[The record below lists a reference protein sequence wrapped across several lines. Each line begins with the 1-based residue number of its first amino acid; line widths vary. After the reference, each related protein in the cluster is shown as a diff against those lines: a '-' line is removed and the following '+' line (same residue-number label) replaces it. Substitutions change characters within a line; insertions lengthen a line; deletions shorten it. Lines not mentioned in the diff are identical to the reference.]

1 MNYNGEN
8 WLRKFLPIFIKFSS
22 DISEVVVIDNGSTD
36 QSIQLLESDFK
47 DVKVVT
53 LETNLGFAGGYNEG
67 LKELKHDYFIIVN
80 SDIEVTENWIPP
92 LLSILKNN
100 PNVAAVQPK
109 ILNYNKKNE
118 FEYAGAAGGFID
130 ILGYPFCKGRI
141 FDNLERDNN
150 QYNQVSEIFWSSGAC
165 MVIKSID
172 FKKHGGF
179 DADFFAHMEEIDLCW
194 RLKNNGKSIMYC
206 PESTVYH
213 IGGGTLN
220 YNSPKKTLLNYRN
233 NLWMIHKNFMG
244 KNPLFIIIVF
254 RIILDQISGLRFLVK
269 GEIKNLIAIYRAHI
283 QYFTN
288 LSSIQKKRKKIKK
301 IPLNEMNGVLNHIII
316 WEYFINQKR
325 IFTEITN
332 AND

>member
-1 MNYNGEN
+1 
-8 WLRKFLPIFIKFSS
+8 
-22 DISEVVVIDNGSTD
+22 
-36 QSIQLLESDFK
+36 
-47 DVKVVT
+47 
-53 LETNLGFAGGYNEG
+53 
-67 LKELKHDYFIIVN
+67 
-80 SDIEVTENWIPP
+80 
-92 LLSILKNN
+92 
-100 PNVAAVQPK
+100 
-109 ILNYNKKNE
+109 
-118 FEYAGAAGGFID
+118 
-130 ILGYPFCKGRI
+130 
-141 FDNLERDNN
+141 
-150 QYNQVSEIFWSSGAC
+150 

-194 RLKNNGKSIMYC
+194 RLKNNGKCIMYC

-288 LSSIQKKRKKIKK
+288 LSSIQKKRKK
-301 IPLNEMNGVLNHIII
+301 NQFVL
-316 WEYFINQKR
+316 
-325 IFTEITN
+325 
-332 AND
+332 

>member
-1 MNYNGEN
+1 
-8 WLRKFLPIFIKFSS
+8 
-22 DISEVVVIDNGSTD
+22 
-36 QSIQLLESDFK
+36 
-47 DVKVVT
+47 
-53 LETNLGFAGGYNEG
+53 
-67 LKELKHDYFIIVN
+67 
-80 SDIEVTENWIPP
+80 
-92 LLSILKNN
+92 
-100 PNVAAVQPK
+100 
-109 ILNYNKKNE
+109 
-118 FEYAGAAGGFID
+118 
-130 ILGYPFCKGRI
+130 
-141 FDNLERDNN
+141 
-150 QYNQVSEIFWSSGAC
+150 
-165 MVIKSID
+165 
-172 FKKHGGF
+172 
-179 DADFFAHMEEIDLCW
+179 MEEIDLCW